1 MLVGL
6 FVDKLQLFEYKLKKK
21 EKMSSHRA
29 NEKAEMPSDFASR
42 NIYLDSLTPDDC
54 LEWHYVSHLR
64 TELTVAPTDL
74 LFWSAEGGERKKKR
88 PQKFVK

>member
-64 TELTVAPTDL
+64 TELTATPRDL
-74 LFWSAEGGERKKKR
+74 LFRSGEGREQQKKTSTK
-88 PQKFVK
+88 VC